1 MILYYNTN
9 MKIINDII
17 SKPAPWMY
25 VLLVLCLLV
34 IISTNSTEKKNLQ
47 AEIDSIGAEYD
58 ALETSTTT
66 TLEAMAGE
74 IAVRDDAVA
83 GMGNEIAGLSNEL
96 SKRDSWIKDL
106 EAKLSEGEATS
117 SEAITSLK
125 QELGDTK
132 TLLDVCTA
140 SQTQ

>member
-1 MILYYNTN
+1 

-25 VLLVLCLLV
+25 LILVPCFLV
-34 IISTNSTEKKNLQ
+34 IISTHSTATKNLQ
-47 AEIDSIGAEYD
+47 AEIDSISAEYD
-58 ALETSTTT
+58 ALETSTST

-83 GMGNEIAGLSNEL
+83 GMGNEIAGLANEL
-96 SKRDSWIKDL
+96 SKRDSWIRDL
-106 EAKLSEGEATS
+106 EAKLTSGEASS
-117 SEAITSLK
+117 SEAISTLK
-125 QELGDTK
+125 QELSDTK

>member
-1 MILYYNTN
+1 

-47 AEIDSIGAEYD
+47 AEIDSLDAEYN
-58 ALETSTTT
+58 ALETSTAT

-74 IAVRDDAVA
+74 IAVRDDA
-83 GMGNEIAGLSNEL
+83 IAGLNNVITGMES
-96 SKRDSWIKDL
+96 DSAAVNARLNDSDALRGDL
-106 EAKLSEGEATS
+106 EAKVSAGE
-117 SEAITSLK
+117 EAISRLN
-125 QELGDTK
+125 QELSDTT
-132 TLLDVCTA
+132 TLLDVSTA
-140 SQTQ
+140 SQPQ

>member
-1 MILYYNTN
+1 

-47 AEIDSIGAEYD
+47 AEIDSISAEYD
-58 ALETSTTT
+58 ALDSATAT
-66 TLEAMAGE
+66 TLEAMSGE
-74 IAVRDDAVA
+74 IAVRDDA
-83 GMGNEIAGLSNEL
+83 IAGLNNVIAGMES
-96 SKRDSWIKDL
+96 DSAAVNARLNDSDALRGDL
-106 EAKLSEGEATS
+106 EAKVSAGE
-117 SEAITSLK
+117 EAISRLN
-125 QELGDTK
+125 QELSDTT

>member
-1 MILYYNTN
+1 

>member
-1 MILYYNTN
+1 

-34 IISTNSTEKKNLQ
+34 IISPNSTEKKNLQ

-117 SEAITSLK
+117 SESISTLK
-125 QELGDTK
+125 QELSDTK

-140 SQTQ
+140 SQTQTQ

>member
-1 MILYYNTN
+1 

-47 AEIDSIGAEYD
+47 AEIDSLDAEYN
-58 ALETSTTT
+58 ALETSTAT

-74 IAVRDDAVA
+74 IAVRDDA
-83 GMGNEIAGLSNEL
+83 IAGLNNVITGMES
-96 SKRDSWIKDL
+96 DSAAVNARLNDSDALRGDL
-106 EAKLSEGEATS
+106 EAKVSAGE
-117 SEAITSLK
+117 EAISRLN
-125 QELGDTK
+125 QELSDTT

>member
-1 MILYYNTN
+1 

-47 AEIDSIGAEYD
+47 AEIDSLDAEYN
-58 ALETSTTT
+58 ALETSTAT

-74 IAVRDDAVA
+74 IAVLDD
-83 GMGNEIAGLSNEL
+83 EIAGLNNVKPGIDE
-96 SKRDSWIKDL
+96 DSAEVND
-106 EAKLSEGEATS
+106 
-117 SEAITSLK
+117 
-125 QELGDTK
+125 
-132 TLLDVCTA
+132 
-140 SQTQ
+140 

>member
-1 MILYYNTN
+1 

-47 AEIDSIGAEYD
+47 AEIDSISAEYD
-58 ALETSTTT
+58 ALETSTAT

-74 IAVRDDAVA
+74 IAVRDDAVT
-83 GMGNEIAGLSNEL
+83 GMGN
-96 SKRDSWIKDL
+96 
-106 EAKLSEGEATS
+106 
-117 SEAITSLK
+117 
-125 QELGDTK
+125 
-132 TLLDVCTA
+132 
-140 SQTQ
+140 

>member
-1 MILYYNTN
+1 

-47 AEIDSIGAEYD
+47 AEIDSISAEYD
-58 ALETSTTT
+58 ALETSTAT

-74 IAVRDDAVA
+74 IAVRDDAVT
-83 GMGNEIAGLSNEL
+83 GMGIEIAGLSNEL

-117 SEAITSLK
+117 SESISTLK
-125 QELGDTK
+125 QELSDTK

-140 SQTQ
+140 SQTQTQ

>member
-1 MILYYNTN
+1 

-47 AEIDSIGAEYD
+47 AEIDSLDAEYN
-58 ALETSTTT
+58 ALETSTAT

-74 IAVRDDAVA
+74 IAVRDDA
-83 GMGNEIAGLSNEL
+83 IAGLNNVIAGMES
-96 SKRDSWIKDL
+96 DSAAVNARLNDSDALRGNL
-106 EAKLSEGEATS
+106 EAKVADSE
-117 SEAITSLK
+117 EAISRLN
-125 QELGDTK
+125 QELVDTK

-140 SQTQ
+140 TQSQ

>member
-1 MILYYNTN
+1 MLENLKN
-9 MKIINDII
+9 ALG
-17 SKPAPWMY
+17 KPAGWMY
-25 VLLVLCLLV
+25 FILVVCLLV

-58 ALETSTTT
+58 ALETSTAT

-74 IAVRDDAVA
+74 IAVRDDTVT

>member
-1 MILYYNTN
+1 
-9 MKIINDII
+9 
-17 SKPAPWMY
+17 MY

-47 AEIDSIGAEYD
+47 AEIDSLDAEYN
-58 ALETSTTT
+58 ALETSTAT

-74 IAVRDDAVA
+74 IAVRDDA
-83 GMGNEIAGLSNEL
+83 IAGLNNVITGMES
-96 SKRDSWIKDL
+96 DSAAVNARLNDSDALRGDL
-106 EAKLSEGEATS
+106 EAKVSAGE
-117 SEAITSLK
+117 EAISRLN
-125 QELGDTK
+125 QELSDTT

>member
-1 MILYYNTN
+1 

-34 IISTNSTEKKNLQ
+34 IISTNSTEKKTLQ
-47 AEIDSIGAEYD
+47 AEIDSLDAEYN
-58 ALETSTTT
+58 ALETSTAT

-74 IAVRDDAVA
+74 IAVRDDA
-83 GMGNEIAGLSNEL
+83 IAGLNNVITGMES
-96 SKRDSWIKDL
+96 DSAAVNARLNDSDALRGDL
-106 EAKLSEGEATS
+106 EAKVSAGE
-117 SEAITSLK
+117 EAISRLN
-125 QELGDTK
+125 QELSDTT

>member
-1 MILYYNTN
+1 

-47 AEIDSIGAEYD
+47 AEIDSLDAEYN
-58 ALETSTTT
+58 ALETSTAT

-74 IAVRDDAVA
+74 IAVRDDA
-83 GMGNEIAGLSNEL
+83 IAGLNNVITGMES
-96 SKRDSWIKDL
+96 DSAAVNARLNDSDALRGDL
-106 EAKLSEGEATS
+106 EAKVSAGE
-117 SEAITSLK
+117 EAISRLN
-125 QELGDTK
+125 QELSDTK
-132 TLLDVCTA
+132 TLLDVCSA

>member
-1 MILYYNTN
+1 
-9 MKIINDII
+9 
-17 SKPAPWMY
+17 
-25 VLLVLCLLV
+25 
-34 IISTNSTEKKNLQ
+34 
-47 AEIDSIGAEYD
+47 
-58 ALETSTTT
+58 
-66 TLEAMAGE
+66 
-74 IAVRDDAVA
+74 
-83 GMGNEIAGLSNEL
+83 MGNEIAGLSNEL

>member
-1 MILYYNTN
+1 

-58 ALETSTTT
+58 ALETSTAT

-74 IAVRDDAVA
+74 IAVRDDAVT

-140 SQTQ
+140 SQTQTQ